1 MTDGKL
7 EIKYYNAMNDGKNFF
22 DQSTKDDYKTYENT
36 FKN

>member
-7 EIKYYNAMNDGKNFF
+7 DIKYYNAMNDGKKFF
-22 DQSTKDDYKTYENT
+22 NQPTKDDYKTYENI